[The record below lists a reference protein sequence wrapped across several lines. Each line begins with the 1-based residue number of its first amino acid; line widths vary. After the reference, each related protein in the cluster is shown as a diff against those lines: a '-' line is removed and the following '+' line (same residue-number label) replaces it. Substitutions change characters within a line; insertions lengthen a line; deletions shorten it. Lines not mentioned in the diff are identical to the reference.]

1 MWNTEINFQKSK
13 GKKSQIYCKVYR
25 QLDNFSGLWY
35 SIDMKNGITEYFEEV
50 ELYEEYDGYFCS
62 VPDVITIAILGS
74 ICGLRNVHQIHQW
87 AANDRVSEFLKEKFG
102 IDHVPCY
109 YWILSLLK
117 YVKPESLNRCF
128 ADWVYSF
135 MPEKSRD
142 MTISLDGKTI
152 CSTLK
157 MDKIESPLHIISAQ
171 VCELGLTLAQRCTD
185 DKSNEITAVQE
196 LLKELKIK
204 GNMIVADALNCQKE
218 TAEIIITQK
227 ADYLLSVKDNH
238 PNLKK
243 DIEDFVQDT
252 ALQGTMNN
260 ASKVEKNR
268 GRIETRTAFVTTD
281 IDWLEQKK
289 EWKNLKCIGAIHTE
303 FTTKKGTSNE
313 WHYYISSRELTAEQ
327 LLRHARMEWSVESM
341 HWLLDVHFEED
352 WCRVES
358 KDVQQCLNMFRK
370 AAINL
375 IKNFKL
381 RNNSKTAISNI
392 MFECLMD
399 PRSIWRVVFEN

>member
-1 MWNTEINFQKSK
+1 MN
-13 GKKSQIYCKVYR
+13 
-25 QLDNFSGLWY
+25 
-35 SIDMKNGITEYFEEV
+35 NGITEYFEDV

-62 VPDVITIAILGS
+62 VPDIITIAILGS

-87 AANDRVSEFLKEKFG
+87 ATNDRVSKYLKEEFG
-102 IDHVPCY
+102 IGHVPCY

-117 YVKPESLNRCF
+117 YIKPESLNRCF
-128 ADWVYSF
+128 AEWVYSF

-142 MTISLDGKTI
+142 MTISLDGKTV

-171 VCELGLTLAQRCTD
+171 ICELGLTLAQRCTD
-185 DKSNEITAVQE
+185 DKSNEIPAVQE

-204 GNMIVADALNCQKE
+204 GQIVVADALNCQKE
-218 TAEIIITQK
+218 TAEIIIKQK
-227 ADYLLSVKDNH
+227 ANYLLCVKDNH

-243 DIEDFVQDT
+243 DIEDYVQDNSIRSMMQT
-252 ALQGTMNN
+252 FT
-260 ASKVEKNR
+260 KTEKNR

-289 EWKNLKCIGAIHTE
+289 EWKSLKCIGAIHSE
-303 FTTKKGTSNE
+303 ITTKKGTSSE
-313 WHYYISSRELTAEQ
+313 WHYYLSSCELSAEQ
-327 LLRHARMEWSVESM
+327 LLHHARMEWSVESM

-352 WCRVES
+352 WCRIES
-358 KDVQQCLNMFRK
+358 KDVQQSLNMFKK

-375 IKNFKL
+375 IKNFKN

-392 MFECLMD
+392 IFECLMD
-399 PRSIWRVVFEN
+399 SQTILRVISEN